1 MRKDWADKYTISK
14 QEKSEQDK
22 EPFRE
27 CSHSGC
33 PNHAPFR
40 APKSRKK
47 LNDYQYFC
55 LEHIQEFN
63 REWDYFRGWSPE
75 QINDQRAR
83 DAGWD
88 NPTWKPDK
96 MGAIEAHLRA
106 AAEKM
111 RGSFR
116 GSTSAGD
123 GGYRKQQSRYVSD
136 EEQKRRDA
144 LSVFGLQE
152 NTTLNDIKIRYRT
165 LVKKHHPDVNKSPKA
180 EERFKIIAEAYTLLK
195 NWFTRTDS

>member
-1 MRKDWADKYTISK
+1 MKKEWAEKYTIPK
-14 QEKSEQDK
+14 DDRHVEED
-22 EPFRE
+22 EPFRP
-27 CSHSGC
+27 CAHPGC
-33 PNHAPFR
+33 PNHAAFR
-40 APKSRKK
+40 APKSRKS
-47 LNDYQYFC
+47 LREYQYFC

-63 REWDYFRGWSPE
+63 RQWDYFRGWSPE
-75 QINDQRAR
+75 QINEQRAR

-96 MGAIEAHLRA
+96 MGAIEERLRA

-116 GSTSAGD
+116 SGTSAGD
-123 GGYRKQQSRYVSD
+123 GSYEKQRTRYVSE

-144 LSVFGLQE
+144 LSIFGLQE
-152 NTTLNDIKIRYRT
+152 NTTLNDIKTRYRT

-195 NWFTRTDS
+195 KWFTRTDS